1 MKIQRIYVDT
11 SVIGGCF
18 DPEFAEWSNGLMQ
31 DFRDGRF
38 KPLLSQVTA
47 TEIQA
52 APEAVQI
59 IYAELVALNAEVVKV
74 NESTLELAD
83 EYQKRNILTDKFY
96 ADGLHIALATIAE
109 ADLLVSWNFK
119 HIVRFDKIRLF
130 NITKAKYSFAE
141 YRNIV
146 PINSSLAHSAPNS
159 A

>member
-74 NESTLELAD
+74 NESALELAD
-83 EYQKRNILTDKFY
+83 EYQKRNILTAKFY
-96 ADGLHIALATIAE
+96 ADGLHIALATITE

-130 NITKAKYSFAE
+130 SAVNLEYGYKALQIYSPRE
-141 YRNIV
+141 VTTYGRTDR
-146 PINSSLAHSAPNS
+146 
-159 A
+159 

>member
-47 TEIQA
+47 TEIHA

-59 IYAELVALNAEVVKV
+59 IYAELVALNAEVVK
-74 NESTLELAD
+74 
-83 EYQKRNILTDKFY
+83 
-96 ADGLHIALATIAE
+96 
-109 ADLLVSWNFK
+109 
-119 HIVRFDKIRLF
+119 RL
-130 NITKAKYSFAE
+130 
-141 YRNIV
+141 
-146 PINSSLAHSAPNS
+146 
-159 A
+159 